1 MNAGSRPLWSHWG
14 CWEQVHEPDWASGSF
29 PTVAPG
35 HPPHRPKM
43 GRLPPEIGPHPPRQ
57 GLAVGQ
63 GIISVPGTSVELPI
77 SLVGADLRSVQG
89 TAGPPRAPGRTVLG
103 QPAQH
108 HLGFSTEPATGPAET
123 NLLPGGRGGAQQFY
137 PGVPLWAQGTGDT
150 GAGPGCLLRPD
161 SAGSRQSHRC
171 CAQGAEGEDRAPA
184 VPHPVLHAYKHACT
198 HVRDNQGGPENCA
211 LGQRLP
217 GRGPLQLA
225 SIPRQRSSALSAAT
239 HGQNEW
245 NFPAAETKTH
255 AGVR

>member
-1 MNAGSRPLWSHWG
+1 MPTLPGPAGQRPWDHTARAELNAGSRPLWSHWG

-108 HLGFSTEPATGPAET
+108 HLGFSTEPATGPRGDQPAPRWEGQGST
-123 NLLPGGRGGAQQFY
+123 ILP
-137 PGVPLWAQGTGDT
+137 
-150 GAGPGCLLRPD
+150 
-161 SAGSRQSHRC
+161 
-171 CAQGAEGEDRAPA
+171 
-184 VPHPVLHAYKHACT
+184 
-198 HVRDNQGGPENCA
+198 
-211 LGQRLP
+211 
-217 GRGPLQLA
+217 RGPPLGSGNGRHRFRARVLA
-225 SIPRQRSSALSAAT
+225 SP
-239 HGQNEW
+239 
-245 NFPAAETKTH
+245 
-255 AGVR
+255 